1 MIVAKKGDKGTKV
14 RVIQRLL
21 NLIPDGIYGAL
32 TEEAVKDFQ
41 EQHGLKVDGI
51 VGVAT
56 WQHLIVRT
64 LKPAKRDIR
73 EIIVHCTATPAGR
86 DYTVDD
92 IRKWHLQRGF
102 SDIGYHYV
110 IYRDGSVHEGRPVT
124 MAGAHCTGHNT
135 GSIGV
140 CYVGGLGRDNKT
152 PKDTRTLAQM
162 ASLEVLL
169 TKLKVQY
176 PNARIYG
183 HRDFANKACPC
194 FDAFKAY
201 KDI

>member
-124 MAGAHCTGHNT
+124 MAGAHCTGHNWQHWRVLCRWPWQGQQDTEGHPHTRPDGIT
-135 GSIGV
+135 GG
-140 CYVGGLGRDNKT
+140 
-152 PKDTRTLAQM
+152 A
-162 ASLEVLL
+162 A
-169 TKLKVQY
+169 
-176 PNARIYG
+176 
-183 HRDFANKACPC
+183 H
-194 FDAFKAY
+194 
-201 KDI
+201 